1 MFRILEVLWLHP
13 MNSVSAV
20 NRISSKSYAGQQ
32 PGMLGIKKKKK
43 TKKKQNNKQT
53 KTKLGL
59 FPFLLLGRKETSRG
73 LKICAVEMQREI
85 CS

>member
-1 MFRILEVLWLHP
+1 MELKR
-13 MNSVSAV
+13 
-20 NRISSKSYAGQQ
+20 
-32 PGMLGIKKKKK
+32 KKKK
-43 TKKKQNNKQT
+43 KKKQNNKQT

>member
-1 MFRILEVLWLHP
+1 
-13 MNSVSAV
+13 
-20 NRISSKSYAGQQ
+20 
-32 PGMLGIKKKKK
+32 MLGINNNNKK
-43 TKKKQNNKQT
+43 TKQKNT

-59 FPFLLLGRKETSRG
+59 FPFLLLGRKETPRG